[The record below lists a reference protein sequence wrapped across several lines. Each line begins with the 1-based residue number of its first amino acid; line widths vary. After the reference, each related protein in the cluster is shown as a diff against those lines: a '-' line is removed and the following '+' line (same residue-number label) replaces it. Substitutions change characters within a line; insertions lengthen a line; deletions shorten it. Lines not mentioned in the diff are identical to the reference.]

1 MAWTQ
6 EELDSIEKAY
16 KSGVKKVKFKDRE
29 TEFRDLNEM
38 QTIIREARKELNG
51 STRTPYAY
59 ASYNRG
65 YQR

>member
-6 EELDSIEKAY
+6 EELNTIEQAY

-29 TEFRDLNEM
+29 TEFRDLSEM
-38 QTIIREARKELNG
+38 QKIIREARAELNG
-51 STRTPYAY
+51 ATRKPYAY

-65 YQR
+65 YQ

>member
-1 MAWTQ
+1 MTWTQ
-6 EELDSIEKAY
+6 EELNTIEQAY

-51 STRTPYAY
+51 STRTPYLGR
-59 ASYNRG
+59 YNRG
-65 YQR
+65 YQ

>member
-6 EELDSIEKAY
+6 EELNTIEQAY

-38 QTIIREARKELNG
+38 QAIIREARKELNG
-51 STRTPYAY
+51 STRTPYLG
-59 ASYNRG
+59 SYNRG
-65 YQR
+65 YQ